1 MQKSLW
7 NIFLLVGILFSTILF
22 ADEIVWQKDISAA
35 FEKAKKEHKLVMVFV
50 EGESCRWC
58 KKMKHRTLSDESV
71 DKRLQDYVA
80 VKIFRENKEDITD
93 LPEIQ
98 GVPSIFFMT
107 AQKKILESVIGY
119 YNVEDFISYL
129 NDVEKKVK
137 SPTPA
142 L

>member
-80 VKIFRENKEDITD
+80 VKVFRENKENITD

>member
-1 MQKSLW
+1 MKR
-7 NIFLLVGILFSTILF
+7 VVTILF
-22 ADEIVWQKDISAA
+22 LLSACLSADIVWQKDIPAA
-35 FEKAKKEHKLVMVFV
+35 LQLAQKEHKLVMVFV
-50 EGESCRWC
+50 EGETCRWC

-71 DKRLQDYVA
+71 DKRLQSYVS
-80 VKIFRENKEDITD
+80 VKVFRENKKDIKD

-107 AQKKILESVIGY
+107 AQQKILESVVGY

-137 SPTPA
+137 SSTASTP
-142 L
+142 LK

>member
-80 VKIFRENKEDITD
+80 VKVFRENKEDITD